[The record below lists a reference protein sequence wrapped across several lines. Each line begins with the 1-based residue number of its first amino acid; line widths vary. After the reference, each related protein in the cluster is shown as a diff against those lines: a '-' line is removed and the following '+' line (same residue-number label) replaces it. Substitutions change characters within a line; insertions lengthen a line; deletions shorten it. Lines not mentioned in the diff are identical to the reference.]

1 MQRNA
6 FIIFMNF
13 YFNAVSETKQ
23 YSYRCDVWLCRPPLG
38 DCRYW
43 SLDGHFTGTI
53 ASLAAT
59 IGLSFFDLASVG
71 LASVGLSSVG
81 LSSVGL
87 SSIGL
92 ASSGLSSSAGA
103 GNGSSLRAPERVD
116 RLGIF
121 VGQSH
126 HSDWFVL
133 L

>member
-1 MQRNA
+1 M
-6 FIIFMNF
+6 FG
-13 YFNAVSETKQ
+13 YAV
-23 YSYRCDVWLCRPPLG
+23 PPLG

-43 SLDGHFTGTI
+43 SLDDHFTGTI
-53 ASLAAT
+53 ASSAAT
-59 IGLSFFDLASVG
+59 LGLSSFGLPSFDLASVG
-71 LASVGLSSVG
+71 LTSVG

-103 GNGSSLRAPERVD
+103 GNGSSLRAPERVG

-126 HSDWFVL
+126 HSDWSVL

>member
-1 MQRNA
+1 M
-6 FIIFMNF
+6 
-13 YFNAVSETKQ
+13 K
-23 YSYRCDVWLCRPPLG
+23 RCNVWLCRPPLG

-71 LASVGLSSVG
+71 LASVGLSSD
-81 LSSVGL
+81 GL